1 MRTHPDIGLMITDL
15 LQLAR
20 FWLCIIYWMQNASF
34 ESAVANPNLLIE
46 SIVDNV
52 VHTRVIVLAQI
63 DAQNSLQSM
72 LEGSY
77 KTG

>member
-1 MRTHPDIGLMITDL
+1 
-15 LQLAR
+15 
-20 FWLCIIYWMQNASF
+20 MQNASF

-46 SIVDNV
+46 SIVDV

>member
-1 MRTHPDIGLMITDL
+1 MRTHPDIGLVITDL

-20 FWLCIIYWMQNASF
+20 FRLCIIYWMQNASF

-46 SIVDNV
+46 SIVDV